1 MDDLI
6 IQIVKDPNLTY
17 KETLASLYF
26 LSILALY
33 SGFYFYALAKKE
45 SQKDDLPTI
54 SYDD

>member
-6 IQIVKDPNLTY
+6 TQIVKDPNLTY
-17 KETLASLYF
+17 KETLTALYF

-45 SQKDDLPTI
+45 SQKHDLPTI